1 MLKYVVPSLLFL
13 VWSAAFA
20 QSPAPNLEPVKQMP
34 AQKLAAENEAVND
47 GGLTYLREQLQRA
60 QIAGV
65 VAERQAQLKRDTEKL
80 LALTAELKE
89 HVDKAGSNVLSL
101 DVIKKADEIQKLA
114 KSVEEKM
121 KNPY

>member
-1 MLKYVVPSLLFL
+1 MLKYVVPSLLLL

-20 QSPAPNLEPVKQMP
+20 QSQAPKLEPVRQMA
-34 AQKLAAENEAVND
+34 AQKIAAENEAVND
-47 GGLTYLREQLQRA
+47 GGIAYLKDQLQRA

-80 LALTAELKE
+80 VALTAELKQ
-89 HVDKAGSNVLSL
+89 HVDKTGSGVLSM
-101 DVIKKADEIQKLA
+101 DVIKKATEIQKLA
-114 KSVEEKM
+114 KSVEDKM